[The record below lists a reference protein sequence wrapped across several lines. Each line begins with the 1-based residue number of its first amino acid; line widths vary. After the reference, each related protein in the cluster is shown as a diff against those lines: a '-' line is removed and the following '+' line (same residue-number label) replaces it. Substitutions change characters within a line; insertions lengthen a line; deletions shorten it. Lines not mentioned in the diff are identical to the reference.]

1 LRANALVHATVVLAG
16 FVITA
21 SAGDVA
27 KQIQAEIQR
36 VRDLASSGTP
46 DPRFKDLPSHV
57 ETTLRYATEDVAAG
71 NTYSALEKLSQ
82 ASDLVGGMR
91 VASNDAAVVKG
102 GMPAFEIEW
111 KNASR
116 RVSAIKPVPPGTPA
130 AIRALA
136 ETAHVQAI
144 ALLDGG
150 RGFATS
156 MQPKDGLFYLGEA
169 QGLVQFASFCADLD
183 QGRAAKPL
191 TVRSLAPELRVL
203 QDKTD
208 AAFVPPQS
216 IEKHPAFIGLNSAI
230 KLATELDDAK
240 FYAGALYRYLDAVRQ
255 YGMLNAGPVSASAQE
270 RLRTTIA
277 AERRKIAGSRRDD
290 SIREAW
296 LERADSAIAH
306 TPNDDVWKAAAVL
319 VGQVLPAYDAALGAP
334 SAVEA
339 RPTKAVE
346 VTLVRWPYT

>member
-1 LRANALVHATVVLAG
+1 VLAG
-16 FVITA
+16 FVVTA
-21 SAGDVA
+21 GAADIA
-27 KQIQAEIQR
+27 QQIRAEIQR
-36 VRDLASSGTP
+36 VRDLASNGAP
-46 DPRFKDLPSHV
+46 DPRFKDLGSHI
-57 ETTLRYATEDVAAG
+57 EDTLKSAAEDVTG
-71 NTYSALEKLSQ
+71 ENPYSGLEKLSQ
-82 ASDLVGGMR
+82 ASDLAGGMR
-91 VASNDAAVVKG
+91 AASNDAAAVKG

-111 KNASR
+111 KNVSQ

-136 ETAHVQAI
+136 ETAHVKAI

-156 MQPKDGLFYLGEA
+156 MQPKDGLFHIGEA
-169 QGLVQFASFCADLD
+169 EGLAEFASFCANLD
-183 QGRAAKPL
+183 QGRAGRPPA
-191 TVRSLAPELRVL
+191 VRSLAPELRAL

-230 KLATELDDAK
+230 KLARELDDAK
-240 FYAGALYRYLDAVRQ
+240 LYAGGLYQYLDAVRQ
-255 YGMLNAGPVSASAQE
+255 YGMLNAGAVDASAQE
-270 RLRTTIA
+270 KLRTTIA
-277 AERRKIAGSRRDD
+277 AERRKIAASKRDD

-319 VGQVLPAYDAALGAP
+319 VAQVLPAYNAALGDSYLVQVQQAKT
-334 SAVEA
+334 VEI
-339 RPTKAVE
+339 
-346 VTLVRWPYT
+346 TLVRWPYT